1 MNKSL
6 TPNCDALNHAIMEIR
21 MSKTEK
27 YLKYERLLRPMLNTL
42 SDVSSS
48 GRITAI
54 QFDMLFDLSES
65 IRVDFPNDVLLQ
77 RVRIAIRTF
86 LDFVCES
93 VEFELDS
100 IRFDVYLWALK
111 IALELG

>member
-6 TPNCDALNHAIMEIR
+6 TSHCDALNHAIMEIR

-27 YLKYERLLRPMLNTL
+27 HVEYERLFGPILNTL

-65 IRVDFPNDVLLQ
+65 IRVDFPNDMLLQ

-86 LDFVCES
+86 LDSVCES

-100 IRFDVYLWALK
+100 IRFDVYLWTLK
-111 IALELG
+111 TA